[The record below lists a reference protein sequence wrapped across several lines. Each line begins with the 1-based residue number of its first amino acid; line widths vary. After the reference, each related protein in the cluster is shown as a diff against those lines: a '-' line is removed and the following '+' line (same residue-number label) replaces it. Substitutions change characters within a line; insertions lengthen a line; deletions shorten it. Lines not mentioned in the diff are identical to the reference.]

1 MCLASYSNDIFC
13 DIFPYALWFCGHM
26 QWRHTVS
33 HENVWFLKIMR
44 CLLLHQLIN
53 HDHLNESSASIYSL
67 LMCFVSDPLP
77 KKIRKVPHGLPTSIS
92 SVSVDVASLVSEPR
106 LSSHV
111 PSVWPTCTH
120 TCTSC
125 SAHVTYYMHTEDTP
139 PRPWRVNV
147 GRFLCRFL
155 FKSDQFSFFPVK
167 SEGDNIFSRILVMF
181 FLLSDFF
188 IPNPTYAKHA
198 QRAEWEMYVSSS
210 LCIWCISPF
219 LNSFF
224 SQKCSFDPVRLV
236 GYYLFSG
243 KCSIIWDACTIADI
257 KWIFDTIF
265 TEFQT

>member
-1 MCLASYSNDIFC
+1 
-13 DIFPYALWFCGHM
+13 M

-139 PRPWRVNV
+139 LRPWRVNV

-181 FLLSDFF
+181 FCCL
-188 IPNPTYAKHA
+188 T
-198 QRAEWEMYVSSS
+198 
-210 LCIWCISPF
+210 F
-219 LNSFF
+219 L
-224 SQKCSFDPVRLV
+224 
-236 GYYLFSG
+236 
-243 KCSIIWDACTIADI
+243 
-257 KWIFDTIF
+257 
-265 TEFQT
+265 FQTRLMQNMRKEPNERCTWAQVYVYDAFPHFWIVFSLKNAILTQCD